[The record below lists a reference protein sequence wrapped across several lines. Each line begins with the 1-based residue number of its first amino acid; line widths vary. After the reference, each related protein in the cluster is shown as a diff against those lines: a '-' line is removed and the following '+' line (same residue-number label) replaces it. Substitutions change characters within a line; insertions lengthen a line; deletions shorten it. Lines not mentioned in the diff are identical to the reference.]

1 VVESGSHTIQA
12 YTELLDIYQQ
22 EKDWDNAINSAR
34 RLENVSGQKFNQII
48 AHFYCEKA
56 EEMRTRKEEREVRDN
71 LHKAISIDPECVR
84 ASILEAELIY
94 EEGKYKQAIK
104 AYKRIEKQNPDYLS
118 EVIIPI
124 AVCYR
129 NLGDLDE
136 LMKYLQEMVT
146 HHGDLTSILVLS
158 ELVAEKEGEE
168 AAARFITAELEKR
181 PTIRGVDHLIQ
192 FALAKAQGS
201 IRDSLHS
208 IKELTGKLIKNRTVY
223 KCSKCG
229 FDAKLLHWQCP
240 SCKHWSTLKPVYG
253 LEDEF

>member
-1 VVESGSHTIQA
+1 
-12 YTELLDIYQQ
+12 
-22 EKDWDNAINSAR
+22 
-34 RLENVSGQKFNQII
+34 
-48 AHFYCEKA
+48 
-56 EEMRTRKEEREVRDN
+56 
-71 LHKAISIDPECVR
+71 
-84 ASILEAELIY
+84 
-94 EEGKYKQAIK
+94 
-104 AYKRIEKQNPDYLS
+104 
-118 EVIIPI
+118 
-124 AVCYR
+124 
-129 NLGDLDE
+129 
-136 LMKYLQEMVT
+136 
-146 HHGDLTSILVLS
+146 
-158 ELVAEKEGEE
+158 VAEKEGEE